1 MRIIFMGTPEFAV
14 PVLESLINSR
24 HEVVAVVTQPDRP
37 KGRGK
42 NMQFSP
48 VKECALAHNIPVM
61 QPVNVSV
68 PEVIDE
74 LRAYEP
80 ELIIVVA
87 FGQFVTKKIREM
99 PKYGCINVH
108 ASLLPKYRGAG
119 PIQWAVINGEK
130 ESGVTTMYMCREIDK
145 GDMLLKDTVTL
156 DPKETGDSLHDKLSM
171 MGGPLLLKTIDQLE
185 DGSAVRIPQCEE
197 ESTYAPKLE
206 KTMGNIDWTMDA
218 DRIER
223 LVRGLNSW
231 PGTFTKIHGKTVK
244 IWDCDVVRQE
254 TLTENQAAATPGT
267 VIVSEKD
274 QLIVKAGNGALS
286 LRMLQPEGKKNMTV
300 DAYLRGY
307 PIAQGELFTQV

>member
-1 MRIIFMGTPEFAV
+1 MRVIFMGTPDFAV
-14 PVLESLINSR
+14 ETLEEIIAAG
-24 HEVVAVVTQPDRP
+24 HEVVLVVSQPD
-37 KGRGK
+37 KAVGRSK
-42 NMQFSP
+42 ALKYTP
-48 VKECALAHNIPVM
+48 VKACAIEHGIEVYQPERIRDTECVEHLKGY
-61 QPVNVSV
+61 QPD
-68 PEVIDE
+68 I
-74 LRAYEP
+74 
-80 ELIIVVA
+80 IIVEA
-87 FGQFVTKKIREM
+87 FGQIIPKVILDM

-244 IWDCDVVRQE
+244 IWDCDVVCQE
-254 TLTENQAAATPGT
+254 TLTESQAAAMPGT